1 MSSHSTHQL
10 QPRLTQQLMHRVVL
24 ACLPAL
30 LIQFLYFGWGIVLQ
44 LLIASSS
51 GLLFEALSLWLRNRP
66 MGHSLTDGSVLLS
79 GVLLALAMPPLAPW
93 WLAVIGMLFAIGMAK
108 QLYGG
113 LGHNL
118 FNPAMV
124 GYVALLVA
132 FPGPM
137 SACQPSLSNAAARP
151 GLVVTSALI
160 FQTDT
165 AKQKINSDAVTK
177 ATPLERLKRQQRLE
191 ASTGSQRRSSVDQK
205 PLDSAWLAVNMS
217 FLLGGL
223 LLLAQGII
231 QWHIPGSLLASLLLS
246 ATLGEWFNPL
256 ASGSPLLQLF
266 SGSTMCG
273 AFFIATDPVTA
284 AATVRG
290 RLLFGALIGL
300 LVYLIRRFGDYPDGL
315 AFAVLIANMLVPLFD
330 RTTQPRIYGQSLK
343 R

>member
-1 MSSHSTHQL
+1 M
-10 QPRLTQQLMHRVVL
+10 RWVL
-24 ACLPAL
+24 LGCLPAIV
-30 LIQFLYFGWGIVLQ
+30 IQIIYFGWGILLQ

-51 GLLFEALSLWLRNRP
+51 TLLLEAALLWLRGRP
-66 MGHSLTDGSVLLS
+66 PCRTLADGSALLS
-79 GVLLALAMPPLAPW
+79 GVLLALALPPLAPW
-93 WLAVIGMLFAIGMAK
+93 WLAVIGALFTIVIAK

-137 SACQPSLSNAAARP
+137 GAWPPSLLPAGGRPTLAA
-151 GLVVTSALI
+151 TSALI
-160 FQTDT
+160 FQTSAARST
-165 AKQKINSDAVTK
+165 PNSDAVTQ
-177 ATPLERLKRQQRLE
+177 ATPLERLKNQQRL
-191 ASTGSQRRSSVDQK
+191 AATAGAQRCSSPDQP
-205 PLDSAWLAVNMS
+205 PLDRAWLALNIS

-223 LLLAQGII
+223 LLLAQRII
-231 QWHIPGSLLASLLLS
+231 QWHLPGSLLASLLLS
-246 ATLGEWFNPL
+246 ATMGYWLNPL

-266 SGSTMCG
+266 SGSTMFG

-284 AATVRG
+284 ATTPRG

-315 AFAVLIANMLVPLFD
+315 AFAVLMANMLVPLFD
-330 RTTQPRIYGQSLK
+330 RTTQPRIYGQAP
-343 R
+343 